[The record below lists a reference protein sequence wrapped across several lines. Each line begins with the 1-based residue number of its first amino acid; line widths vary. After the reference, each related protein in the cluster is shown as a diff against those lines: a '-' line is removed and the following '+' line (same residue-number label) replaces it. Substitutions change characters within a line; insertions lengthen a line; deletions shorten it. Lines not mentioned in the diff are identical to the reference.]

1 MGTID
6 NFKKFI
12 SNRLLIR
19 KDNHLLKSELDNI
32 VDLIEM
38 FADDNNMNSEVIW
51 DNDKLREINYYTK
64 YDSRSEYIE
73 SIDNNSDINF
83 TLFSN
88 NLEFIEIINKHK
100 NMDLEDRYPEGNR
113 LMDKMYKLVNRIK
126 KMYPNL
132 KYSFPSGPNIWH
144 LRIEK

>member
-1 MGTID
+1 MGVIN
-6 NFKKFI
+6 NFKTFMA
-12 SNRLLIR
+12 NRLSKK
-19 KDNHLLKSELDNI
+19 KDNHLLKSELDDI
-32 VDLIEM
+32 VDLVEM

-51 DNDKLREINYYTK
+51 DRDKLREINYYTK
-64 YDSRSEYIE
+64 YDTRSDFSA

-100 NMDLEDRYPEGNR
+100 NMNLDDKYPEGNR
-113 LMDKMYKLVNRIK
+113 LMDKMYKLVSRIK

-132 KYSFPSGPNIWH
+132 KYNFPSGLNIWH